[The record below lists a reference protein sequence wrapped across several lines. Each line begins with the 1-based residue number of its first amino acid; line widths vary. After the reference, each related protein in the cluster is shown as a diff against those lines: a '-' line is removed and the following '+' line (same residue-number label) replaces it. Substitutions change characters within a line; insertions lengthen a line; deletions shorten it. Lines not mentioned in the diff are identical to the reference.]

1 MSRTNRILA
10 ATDFSERAE
19 AAVSR
24 AAMLAADNN
33 ATLELLHVIYD
44 LPLTRASRVLA
55 TLPDGLENQIMKPV
69 SEHLEKLAGD
79 LRKRHGISV
88 ETSIVTGRPAAAIA
102 EHTDDSSSTPDLIVI
117 GPHRKAMLRN
127 AIMGTT
133 AQNLVRTAPCNTLV
147 VKNKPK
153 TEYQRV
159 LVPVDFSDHAR
170 QAVIEAL
177 NIAPKANIHIEHV
190 FEVPYEHYAL
200 YGAIAEDA
208 AESVRSAAEQQAR
221 EDMDAFME
229 RLAPEI
235 GERKVQAEVHPGYPA
250 ADIDRRAEEL
260 DAELIVMGAFGQSDI
275 TYALLGSVTVSV
287 MLNTPRDLLAIRA

>member
-1 MSRTNRILA
+1 MSRMNRILV
-10 ATDFSERAE
+10 ATDFSERADS
-19 AAVSR
+19 AVQR
-24 AAMLAADNN
+24 AALLAASHGV
-33 ATLELLHVIYD
+33 TLELLHVIYD
-44 LPLTRASRVLA
+44 LPLTRAKRVLTA
-55 TLPDGLENQIMKPV
+55 MPDGLENQIMKPV
-69 SEHLEKLAGD
+69 SEHLEQLAGK
-79 LRKRHGISV
+79 LRKQHNISV
-88 ETSIVTGRPAAAIA
+88 ETNIITGRPATAIA
-102 EHTDDSSSTPDLIVI
+102 ERTGASPAIDMIAI

-133 AQNLVRTAPCNTLV
+133 AQNLVRTAGCNTLV
-147 VKNKPK
+147 VKNEPRGDYK
-153 TEYQRV
+153 RV

-177 NIAPKANIHIEHV
+177 RIAPDASIHVEHV

-208 AESVRSAAEQQAR
+208 AESVRSASEQQAR
-221 EDMDAFME
+221 EDMDEFMQ

-235 GERKVQAEVHPGYPA
+235 GRREVHAEVHPGYPA

-260 DAELIVMGAFGQSDI
+260 DADLIVMGAFGQSDI

-287 MLNTPRDLLAIRA
+287 MLNSPRDLLAIRV

>member
-1 MSRTNRILA
+1 MNTINRILT

-19 AAVSR
+19 AAVQR
-24 AAMLAADNN
+24 AAMLAADNG
-33 ATLELLHVIYD
+33 ATLELLHVIND
-44 LPLTRASRVLA
+44 LPLTQAKRVLA
-55 TLPDGLENQIMKPV
+55 AMPDGLENQIMKPV
-69 SEHLEKLAGD
+69 REHLEKLAGD
-79 LRKRHGISV
+79 LRKQYNISV
-88 ETSIVTGRPAAAIA
+88 ETNIVTGRPGTAIA
-102 EHTDDSSSTPDLIVI
+102 ERTGNAPAINLIVI

-133 AQNLVRTAPCNTLV
+133 AQNLVRTADCHTLV
-147 VKNKPK
+147 VKNEPAD
-153 TEYQRV
+153 EYRRV
-159 LVPVDFSDHAR
+159 LVPVDFSEHAR

-177 NIAPKANIHIEHV
+177 RIAPAASLHVEHV

-208 AESVRSAAEQQAR
+208 ARSVRSASENQAR
-221 EDMDAFME
+221 EEME
-229 RLAPEI
+229 VFIASLAPEI
-235 GERKVQAEVHPGYPA
+235 GDREVHAEVHPGYPA